1 MLSTMRAPLGP
12 LHGWDFWRSQ
22 LNSPTSVCAPMVD
35 QSERAFRLLC
45 RELGVGLCYTPM
57 LHARLFKEVP
67 AYRELHFDAHEERQE
82 GPVFAQL
89 AGHDPAT
96 VLEAA
101 QMIEEHVDAI
111 DLNFGCP
118 QGIARKGRY
127 GAFLLDEPDVM
138 VSLVKTLA
146 DGLSI
151 PVTAKLRLLPS
162 RPASLELCK
171 RLEDAGASVLT
182 VHGRTREQNKQKS
195 GSADWDAI
203 ATVVDALGVPV
214 IANGGIATRGDV
226 DECLKH
232 TGAAAVMSSEG
243 LLENPALFCSN
254 IHPVSG
260 EYLDQTWM
268 AKRYLEIC
276 RTHPPTKGAAMVRG
290 HLFKFLHNGLRTHTD
305 LRDELLLASSLDE
318 LDGVVNKLED
328 TGWEQPMFHAEGGGS
343 RLDLS
348 WYRRHR
354 VEVKGAGGE
363 EAAMV
368 DAKPSRV
375 SSSGLRAALRRGGE
389 NGGGGDTTAPLAGDA
404 GADARRDEVA
414 RIALERREKKNE
426 ERKRRN
432 ANRSKGGSRKQRSK
446 AAKQQQ
452 LL

>member
-1 MLSTMRAPLGP
+1 MLSTMRAPLSGGP

-67 AYRELHFDAHEERQE
+67 AYRELHFDAHEERRE

-171 RLEDAGASVLT
+171 RLEG
-182 VHGRTREQNKQKS
+182 GR
-195 GSADWDAI
+195 A
-203 ATVVDALGVPV
+203 
-214 IANGGIATRGDV
+214 
-226 DECLKH
+226 
-232 TGAAAVMSSEG
+232 
-243 LLENPALFCSN
+243 
-254 IHPVSG
+254 
-260 EYLDQTWM
+260 
-268 AKRYLEIC
+268 
-276 RTHPPTKGAAMVRG
+276 
-290 HLFKFLHNGLRTHTD
+290 
-305 LRDELLLASSLDE
+305 
-318 LDGVVNKLED
+318 
-328 TGWEQPMFHAEGGGS
+328 
-343 RLDLS
+343 
-348 WYRRHR
+348 
-354 VEVKGAGGE
+354 
-363 EAAMV
+363 
-368 DAKPSRV
+368 
-375 SSSGLRAALRRGGE
+375 
-389 NGGGGDTTAPLAGDA
+389 
-404 GADARRDEVA
+404 
-414 RIALERREKKNE
+414 
-426 ERKRRN
+426 
-432 ANRSKGGSRKQRSK
+432 
-446 AAKQQQ
+446 
-452 LL
+452 